1 MGGEA
6 TRMSAVSVAV
16 DGTDGLGEGPSWDD
30 RTGQL
35 TWVDIVGRRVH
46 SWSPGD
52 RARATVSVPDE
63 VSLALPRHEGGRVM
77 TQVDR
82 VVLADDDSWLSALCE
97 IESDNPHTRLNDGCC
112 DDQGRLWVGTYSTRG
127 RPEAALYVVGP
138 GGTVRCVLEGMVAAN
153 GVEWNAAGDILH
165 VADTGRCR
173 IDRFALH
180 DGATGPRLEHRGT
193 VLAEDGAHGRPD
205 GLTVDT
211 EGSVWVAMWGG
222 AHVRR
227 YTPDGILTA
236 EVPLPVT
243 YPTAVAL
250 GGADRRTLF
259 VTTSRH
265 HLPDPSVEPEAGSV
279 LSMTTPVPGLPTRRF
294 AG

>member
-1 MGGEA
+1 MEA
-6 TRMSAVSVAV
+6 SVMRAVSVAV
-16 DGTDGLGEGPSWDD
+16 DGTDRLGEGPSWDD

-35 TWVDIVGRRVH
+35 TWVDIVGRQVH
-46 SWSPGD
+46 SWSPGAD
-52 RARATVSVPDE
+52 GQASVSVPDE
-63 VSLALPRHEGGRVM
+63 VSLALPRRHGGRVM

-82 VVLADDDSWLSALCE
+82 VVLVADDSSLSTLCE
-97 IESDNPHTRLNDGCC
+97 IEADNPHTRLNDGCC

-127 RPEAALYVVGP
+127 RPEAAVYVVYP
-138 GGTVRCVLEGMVAAN
+138 DGTVRCVLEEMVAAN
-153 GVEWNAAGDILH
+153 GVEWNAAGDVLH

-180 DGATGPRLEHRGT
+180 DDDAGPRLVHRGT
-193 VLAEDGAHGRPD
+193 LLEEDGAHGRPD
-205 GLTVDT
+205 GLTVDA

-222 AHVRR
+222 GHVRR
-227 YTPDGILTA
+227 YSPDGSLA
-236 EVPLPVT
+236 AVVSVPVT

-250 GGADRRTLF
+250 GGPDRRTLF

-265 HLPDPSVEPEAGSV
+265 HLSDPSVEPEAGSV
-279 LSMTTPVPGLPTRRF
+279 LSLTTQVPGLPTRRF